1 MKKGGIL
8 LSKQEEQRFGVVNAD
23 NGWSFPGYTL
33 KELDELIEN
42 LSNDAEIFGSD
53 LQSQTGDAAIGP
65 KLLKDLV
72 ETIRVDHEQAGIV
85 INQEMVRMQAIGLGH
100 GLLAALN
107 TAKIHLGENS
117 EAFKSIQCVTLI
129 HVQQAIAALLG
140 LGMTA
145 EEANARILKG
155 H

>member
-1 MKKGGIL
+1 MSE
-8 LSKQEEQRFGVVNAD
+8 SKPTVEELQAQM
-23 NGWSFPGYTL
+23 
-33 KELDELIEN
+33 LI
-42 LSNDAEIFGSD
+42 
-53 LQSQTGDAAIGP
+53 
-65 KLLKDLV
+65 
-72 ETIRVDHEQAGIV
+72 DHEQAGIV
-85 INQEMVRMQAIGLGH
+85 INQEMIRMQAIGLGH

-107 TAKIHLGENS
+107 TAKIHLGEES
-117 EAFKSIQCVTLI
+117 ETFKTIQRITLI